1 MARKSELFSTEP
13 EIAWFDLR
21 IIDRTGVFHVHHDG
35 DKASARERAR
45 RMAEYHWPK
54 ADGYRH
60 KWSGDSVVVFKGKQ
74 HVGDVAVEPLEHT
87 PEDDAA

>member
-1 MARKSELFSTEP
+1 MYDIRMIDKSGP
-13 EIAWFDLR
+13 
-21 IIDRTGVFHVHHDG
+21 FHVHHDG

-60 KWSGDSVVVFKGKQ
+60 KWSNDCVMVFRGKD
-74 HVGDVAVEPLEHT
+74 HIADIAVEPLEH
-87 PEDDAA
+87 PASDVA